1 MKTNLNTEVL
11 RLACNM
17 WPWRHMQVNVYLN
30 LPIIK
35 IFEALSQEWSPMGII
50 VLKDLLEKWAI
61 NIYF

>member
-1 MKTNLNTEVL
+1 
-11 RLACNM
+11 
-17 WPWRHMQVNVYLN
+17 MQVNVYLN